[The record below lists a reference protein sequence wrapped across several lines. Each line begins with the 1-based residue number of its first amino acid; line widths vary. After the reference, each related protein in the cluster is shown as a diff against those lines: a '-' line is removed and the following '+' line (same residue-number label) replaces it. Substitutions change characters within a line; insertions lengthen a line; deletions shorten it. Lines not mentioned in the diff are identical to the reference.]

1 MSEKKTPAPTFK
13 ERFGKLYK
21 DYIRP
26 IADQVVNLAV
36 PVVVGAVLK
45 SYKDQAP
52 GADKWYGKLAWTIGT
67 FAVGAYVT
75 QKVRLN
81 FLENLDEGVAEFENV
96 IDQLEEAKKE
106 IQEEKKAREEFQ
118 KQIDDSLEL
127 IDQIEEAKKE
137 IQEGNTARK
146 EFPDMDEFRK
156 RIDAPYLEMTYDQYA
171 EHFTQEFLDRI
182 EDKKFDK
189 LVNESI
195 SVDDYEWLSKIS
207 QETLDGI
214 SEDKKKDDSE

>member
-1 MSEKKTPAPTFK
+1 MSEKKTPAPTLK
-13 ERFGKLYK
+13 ERFGKLYN

-26 IADQVVNLAV
+26 ITYQVVTLAV

-45 SYKDQAP
+45 SYKGQAP
-52 GADKWYGKLAWTIGT
+52 GADKWYGKLAWTVGT
-67 FAVGAYVT
+67 FAVSTYVSR
-75 QKVRLN
+75 KISNGFV
-81 FLENLDEGVAEFENV
+81 EDLDEKFTELESVVERFE
-96 IDQLEEAKKE
+96 ERYEE
-106 IQEEKKAREEFQ
+106 IQEEKK
-118 KQIDDSLEL
+118 
-127 IDQIEEAKKE
+127 
-137 IQEGNTARK
+137 ARK

-195 SVDDYEWLSKIS
+195 SVDDYEWLNKIS
-207 QETLDGI
+207 QETLDRIG
-214 SEDKKKDDSE
+214 EDKNKDDSE